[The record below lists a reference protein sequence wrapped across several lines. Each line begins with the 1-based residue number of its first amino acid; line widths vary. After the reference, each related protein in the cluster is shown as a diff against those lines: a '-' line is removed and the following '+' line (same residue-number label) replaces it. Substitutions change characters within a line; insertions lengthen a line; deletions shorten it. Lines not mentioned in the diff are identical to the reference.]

1 LVGFKQFAQQPSA
14 SATPENVN
22 IDYNL
27 AYTYFKLKNYP
38 QASQH
43 FNQFINKRKDDKVRL
58 HDAYLR
64 LGDTYFVSSNYN
76 DAVKAYENAIKLSE
90 IDSDYPFFQKA
101 ISVGYGGN
109 DSKKISEL
117 EQFISKYTKSQ
128 LRDDAMYELG
138 NSYVKANQN
147 DKAMAMYDRLASEY
161 KMSSFVPKSLLR
173 QGLVYYNGSSN
184 EQALTKFKKVA

>member
-1 LVGFKQFAQQPSA
+1 
-14 SATPENVN
+14 
-22 IDYNL
+22 
-27 AYTYFKLKNYP
+27 
-38 QASQH
+38 
-43 FNQFINKRKDDKVRL
+43 DDKVRL

-138 NSYVKANQN
+138 NSYVKANQTQ
-147 DKAMAMYDRLASEY
+147 KAMAMYEDRKSTRLN
-161 KMSSFVPKSLLR
+161 SSHVKTSYA
-173 QGLVYYNGSSN
+173 V
-184 EQALTKFKKVA
+184 